1 MRSGVYVVG
10 VVLVIVFILF
20 LVFVPYATK
29 EVEDYKVGVIL
40 MKLRGVD

>member
-1 MRSGVYVVG
+1 MRSGAYVVG
-10 VVLVIVFILF
+10 VVLVIVSILF
-20 LVFVPYATK
+20 HVFVLYVTK